1 MDQIEAKICAI
12 LQEMTDCNIQS
23 LVEMKDGFLLSNLF
37 TCINAEFFPNYK
49 MLKDWYSA
57 QDKLQE
63 FLNCNGLDE
72 ILDFDIEEIQRGHKE
87 SLISAIFQILAIY
100 AVFNPKGWE
109 KTINS
114 VEYDTKYSVMMILQK
129 MINKIQFELSIAQQ
143 ELNPPSQTG
152 SNEFKQ
158 LLQKLEF
165 QEGILNQ
172 NQTELLEKTNTIF
185 SLQKEVQKVKGDLVK
200 KSKQFNEDKKRKE
213 ETIKYLEQMYG
224 PKKDEETIKRYE
236 GMIKDM
242 ENEKEVLSNANRKLE
257 AMVDERDSEL
267 EKLKVLKEM
276 TETRQK
282 EFEVVNEQL
291 GYYKK
296 LVEKLKKESELNFAK
311 SQILTRADQ
320 NVKELQIELEREKGK
335 SIIISRSKS
344 VLEGEIES
352 LRRKFDLANDNL
364 DYIKRKSCIKPTSND
379 FNLKGNY
386 ISEIEDSNTDLT
398 KKLDDAM
405 EEISYSY
412 VQRFNTGLDSELTY
426 EDLQSQVKSLRL
438 EKDALQKEN
447 NFLLKQQSTT
457 DLNLNK
463 IDSLQNIQEVDEEH
477 EKMSSNNSGLKQL
490 KANNILSKG
499 TISEFY
505 DGTKN
510 PDEFYDIFYSLSVNA
525 MKEAMMNQ
533 KLMIPGRFERK
544 RDIFSRFTFSSVLN
558 K

>member
-23 LVEMKDGFLLSNLF
+23 LIEMKDGFLLTNLF
-37 TCINAEFFPNYK
+37 GCINAEFFPNYK
-49 MLKDWYSA
+49 MLSDWYSA

-72 ILDFDIEEIQRGHKE
+72 ILDFDIEEIQKGHKE

-143 ELNPPSQTG
+143 ELNPPSSTG

-172 NQTELLEKTNTIF
+172 NQNELLEKTNTIF
-185 SLQKEVQKVKGDLVK
+185 SLQKEVQKVKSELVK
-200 KSKQFNEDKKRKE
+200 KAKEFHEDKKRKE
-213 ETIKYLEQMYG
+213 ETIKYLEEMYG
-224 PKKDEETIKRYE
+224 AKKDEVLLKKYE
-236 GMIKDM
+236 GMINDL
-242 ENEKEVLSNANRKLE
+242 ENEKNVLNTSNKKLE
-257 AMVDERDSEL
+257 TMVDERDAEL
-267 EKLKVLKEM
+267 EKLKVLKDM
-276 TETRQK
+276 TETKQK

-296 LVEKLKKESELNFAK
+296 LVEKLKKESEINYAK

-320 NVKELQIELEREKGK
+320 NVKELQIELEREKSK
-335 SIIISRSKS
+335 SIIMSKS
-344 VLEGEIES
+344 RTKLESENES
-352 LRRKFDLANDNL
+352 LRRKYNLASDN
-364 DYIKRKSCIKPTSND
+364 ISFIRRKSTSKPPSD
-379 FNLKGNY
+379 FLLKGNY
-386 ISEIEDSNTDLT
+386 ISEIETSNSDL
-398 KKLDDAM
+398 KKNLDDAM
-405 EEISYSY
+405 EEINLSHLKQFNIELENEENFENLKKE
-412 VQRFNTGLDSELTY
+412 VQN
-426 EDLQSQVKSLRL
+426 LRISKAAL
-438 EKDALQKEN
+438 EKEN
-447 NFLLKQQSTT
+447 NFLMKQQSTA
-457 DLNLNK
+457 DFNLNK
-463 IDSLQNIQEVDEEH
+463 ISSLQNINEVDEEY
-477 EKMSSNNSGLKQL
+477 EQMDSGSDLNKF
-490 KANNILSKG
+490 KVKNILSKG
-499 TISEFY
+499 TISEFN
-505 DGTKN
+505 DGGIKN
-510 PDEFYDIFYSLSVNA
+510 YDEFFDIFYSLSVNS
-525 MKEAMMNQ
+525 MKEAMMNE